1 LEPDS
6 DNTDVGNAKDAL
18 LTFQL
23 EET

>member
-23 EET
+23 KET